1 MDIKSGILVLI
12 FFLLPQAEF
21 KTINGKVVSIKDGDT
36 FTIKNPRD
44 KLYKVRLSDI
54 DAPELGQPFG
64 RTAKILLEDLALN
77 KMVRINYTQVDKYGR
92 LIAEVFLPDGKK
104 LNEESLKVGLAWHYR
119 VKYPHSTFLEELEYK
134 AWKNKM
140 GLWVQ
145 EKPIPPWEF
154 RRETR
159 VPSPPTNP
167 ESMDY
172 DLFLNYGIIGEPKT
186 QVYLWPMCE
195 GYPKNRKGYIPFGN
209 FLDAENLGY
218 RPASGC
224 KFN

>member
-1 MDIKSGILVLI
+1 MDIKSGILALM

-36 FTIKNPRD
+36 FTIKNQRD
-44 KLYKVRLSDI
+44 KLFKVRLSDI
-54 DAPELGQPFG
+54 DAPELRQPFG
-64 RTAKILLEDLALN
+64 RPAKRLLEDLALN

-134 AWKNKM
+134 AWNNKM

-145 EKPIPPWEF
+145 EKPTPPWEF

-186 QVYLWPMCE
+186 QIYLWPMCKD
-195 GYPKNRKGYIPFGN
+195 YPKNRKGYIPFGN
-209 FLDAENLGY
+209 FLDAETLGY

>member
-1 MDIKSGILVLI
+1 MDIKSGILALM
-12 FFLLPQAEF
+12 FFLLPQAEI

-36 FTIKNPRD
+36 FTIKNQRD
-44 KLYKVRLSDI
+44 KLFKVRLSDI

-64 RTAKILLEDLALN
+64 RPAKRLLEDLALN
-77 KMVRINYTQVDKYGR
+77 KVVRINYTQVDKYGR

-104 LNEESLKVGLAWHYR
+104 LNEESLKAGLAWHYR
-119 VKYPHSTFLEELEYK
+119 VKYPHSIFLEEIEYK
-134 AWKNKM
+134 AWKKKL

-145 EKPIPPWEF
+145 EKPVPPWEF

-186 QVYLWPMCE
+186 QVYLWPMCKD
-195 GYPKNRKGYIPFGN
+195 YPKNRKGYISFGN
-209 FLDAENLGY
+209 LLDAETLGY
-218 RPASGC
+218 RPANGC

>member
-1 MDIKSGILVLI
+1 MDIKSGILALM
-12 FFLLPQAEF
+12 FFLLPQAEL

-36 FTIKNPRD
+36 FTIKNQRD
-44 KLYKVRLSDI
+44 KLFKVRLSDI

-64 RTAKILLEDLALN
+64 RPAKRLLEDLALN

-104 LNEESLKVGLAWHYR
+104 LNEEPLKVGLAWHYR

-159 VPSPPTNP
+159 IPSPPTHP

-172 DLFLNYGIIGEPKT
+172 DLFLNYGIIGDPKT
-186 QVYLWPMCE
+186 RVYLWPMCK
-195 GYPKNRKGYIPFGN
+195 GYPKNRKGYIPFGS
-209 FLDAENLGY
+209 FLDAESLGY
-218 RPASGC
+218 QAASDC
-224 KFN
+224 KIN